1 MVQDTSFTFV
11 VLCHVGC
18 YFVVVWYH
26 HLALHHSCTQLLEQA
41 LVVEE
46 QLHRAASLGLQ
57 HDPKLGIMQLHSR
70 SVKVTVECY

>member
-1 MVQDTSFTFV
+1 MIHLLLLLFCGMLASILWWSSIY
-11 VLCHVGC
+11 VLIIHR
-18 YFVVVWYH
+18 
-26 HLALHHSCTQLLEQA
+26 SCAQLLEQA

-70 SVKVTVECY
+70 SVKVTVACH

>member
-1 MVQDTSFTFV
+1 MRRLKVCVNVAISLV
-11 VLCHVGC
+11 CIVILLIHV
-18 YFVVVWYH
+18 YVIY
-26 HLALHHSCTQLLEQA
+26 TKLLEQA

-70 SVKVTVECY
+70 